1 MEIIRLTKGKLP
13 DGTKHSV
20 SNGLW
25 VLSEVNVEQ
34 SMCEAAITMNFVRQ
48 VVLL

>member
-1 MEIIRLTKGKLP
+1 MEQNILYLMAFGYY
-13 DGTKHSV
+13 
-20 SNGLW
+20 
-25 VLSEVNVEQ
+25 EVNVEQ